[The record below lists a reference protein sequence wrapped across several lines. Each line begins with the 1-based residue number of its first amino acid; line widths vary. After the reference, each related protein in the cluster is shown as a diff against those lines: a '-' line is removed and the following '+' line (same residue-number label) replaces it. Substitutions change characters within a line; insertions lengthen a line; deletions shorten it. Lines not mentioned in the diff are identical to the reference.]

1 MRSFTLT
8 VLILAASICALAQG
22 DPFRRQLLPTGKLR
36 VGLNAG
42 NPLTSRVG
50 TDIGHHLAQQ
60 LGAEVIFIE
69 YPTPG
74 AVTDAVGREWDIA
87 FVAADPERMAA
98 IAFTPPYV
106 ELDAT
111 YLVRSDSHIQSIA
124 DVDRP
129 GVTIATAATAAY
141 TLVLKRDI
149 RRATLVFLSSDE
161 ALTGLQAG
169 TVTAIAGLRDTL
181 LRSASRVPGSQVL
194 TDNITRAQQAIA
206 VPKENAAALAYL
218 TSYLAD
224 LKQSGFI
231 ADAVR
236 KTGVAGASVVP

>member
-1 MRSFTLT
+1 MRSFVLT
-8 VLILAASICALAQG
+8 ALVLAASISVLAQD

-42 NPLTSRVG
+42 NLLTRQVG
-50 TDIGHHLAQQ
+50 TDIGRNLAQR
-60 LGAEVIFIE
+60 LGADVVFVE

-98 IAFTPPYV
+98 ISFTPPYV

-111 YLVRSDSHIQSIA
+111 YLVRGNSDISTVA
-124 DVDRP
+124 DADRA

-149 RRATLVFLSSDE
+149 RRATLVFPGNDD
-161 ALTGLQAG
+161 ALARLQAG
-169 TVTAIAGLRDTL
+169 TVDAVAGLRDTL
-181 LRSASRVPGSQVL
+181 LRSAPRVPGSRVL
-194 TDNITRAQQAIA
+194 AGNITRAQQAVA
-206 VPKENAAALAYL
+206 VPKANAGALAYL
-218 TSYLAD
+218 TSYLAA

-231 ADAVR
+231 ADAVK
-236 KTGVAGASVVP
+236 KTGVAGASVIP